1 MGAVVNP
8 FGRVEHEDT
17 RMKVDRSKFH
27 ITAACI
33 GTALAFAII
42 APKVS
47 AEVAFHPSEKTS
59 ISLYGVLDMA
69 KAYSSNQGGG
79 SNIYTSQGSLT
90 ANRIGLLG
98 SVDLN
103 ADTQAMFRLESGF
116 DAITGKF
123 GTPGYLFN
131 RQAFVGV
138 SNKRY
143 GTLSLGRQ
151 YTPYFHYT
159 GALGLAPAL
168 TAATGAHPGDVDAMD
183 ATLRLNNSLTYT
195 LPRLGGWQAGVQYG
209 MDGATGRLSRGSTW
223 SAAVRYDYQA
233 FSWSA
238 GYIGLHNIPER
249 KAIATYANNAP
260 INRGYNSADNSR
272 ILATAARYTSGER
285 MVGLSYSNVQYRPDA
300 ATSLFKETAVF
311 NTVGLVSTYALT
323 PSLTLAGGYSHTAE
337 KARNGV
343 RDPAHYHQF
352 SAGQL
357 YTLSKYVAFY
367 AVQGYQTAGGETL
380 GLVNGMSAI
389 VDAVASVGDS
399 QNGTPSS
406 SPHQFVAMFG
416 VRFTL

>member
-1 MGAVVNP
+1 
-8 FGRVEHEDT
+8 
-17 RMKVDRSKFH
+17 MKVDRSGFH
-27 ITAACI
+27 IKAACI
-33 GTALAFAII
+33 GIAFSFAAL

-47 AEVAFHPSEKTS
+47 AEVAFQPSEKTS
-59 ISLYGVLDMA
+59 IAFYGVLDMA
-69 KAYSSNQGGG
+69 KAYSSNQGGR

-98 SVDLN
+98 SADVG
-103 ADTQAMFRLESGF
+103 ADTQVMFRLESGF

-138 SNKRY
+138 KNEQY

-183 ATLRLNNSLTYT
+183 ATLRLNNSLSYT
-195 LPRLGGWQAGVQYG
+195 LPKFGGWQAGVQYG
-209 MDGATGRLSRGSTW
+209 MEGATGHFSRGSTL
-223 SAAVRYDYQA
+223 SAAVRYDHQM

-238 GYIGLHNIPER
+238 GYIGLNNIPER

-260 INRGYNSADNSR
+260 INRGYNSADSSR
-272 ILATAARYTSGER
+272 ILATAARYTSGKR
-285 MVGLSYSNVQYRPDA
+285 MLGLSYSNVQYRPDA
-300 ATSLFKETAVF
+300 ARSLFKETAVF
-311 NTVGLVSTYALT
+311 NTVGLISTYALT
-323 PSLTLAGGYSHTAE
+323 PSLTLAGGYSYTAE
-337 KARNGV
+337 EARNGV

-352 SAGQL
+352 STGQL

-367 AVQGYQTAGGETL
+367 AVQGYQTAGGKTL
-380 GLVNGMSAI
+380 GMVNGMSAI

-406 SPHQFVAMFG
+406 TPHQFVAMFG